1 MGKTSFS
8 SSASSSASKRGS
20 SEEVMQFRA
29 VVPPNAKNGQPIKV
43 KCPDGT
49 EANVKLP
56 ASAKVGQEFLFELPA
71 HVLLDPS
78 SAAYQSNRGILS
90 KFFFLEETITSS
102 SSRGGKRTNH
112 PRTSSSHPN
121 DFFNRYGES
130 ITALIIGALLGLCIV
145 TGFLSGILLVTR
157 DDVDLYL

>member
-1 MGKTSFS
+1 
-8 SSASSSASKRGS
+8 
-20 SEEVMQFRA
+20 MQFRA
-29 VVPPNAKNGQPIKV
+29 VVPSNAKNGQPIKV

-78 SAAYQSNRGILS
+78 AAAYQSNRGILS

-102 SSRGGKRTNH
+102 RAGGKKNHH
-112 PRTSSSHPN
+112 PRISSQH

>member
-1 MGKTSFS
+1 
-8 SSASSSASKRGS
+8 
-20 SEEVMQFRA
+20 MQFRA
-29 VVPPNAKNGQPIKV
+29 VVPSNAKNGQPIKV

-90 KFFFLEETITSS
+90 NFFFLEETITSS